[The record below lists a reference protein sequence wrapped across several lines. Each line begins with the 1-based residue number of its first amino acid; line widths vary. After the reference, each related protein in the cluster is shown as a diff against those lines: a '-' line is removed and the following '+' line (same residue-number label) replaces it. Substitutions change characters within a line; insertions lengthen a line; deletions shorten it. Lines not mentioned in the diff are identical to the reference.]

1 MLYVLLLALCALFSP
16 EMIAQAKKSSS
27 SRSSSSSSSSASA
40 PEFVILI
47 LSYNNEKY
55 VWDNMRWGCH
65 QKSTKPYKVICVN
78 DCSTDRTGELM
89 EQYVREHGLESMV
102 TIIHNT
108 ENKGMTRNTYETIH
122 NYIED
127 HKVVVKY
134 DGDDKLAND
143 NVLLRLEKEYKKG
156 HVWLTYGQ
164 AIRIPG
170 GELLSKRIPDDVF
183 YDRTHRQWGFSSI
196 ALRSFKAGLFKK
208 IRQEDLMHEGK
219 YYKMSGDEAYMF
231 PMLEMSSPV
240 DDDGKIHAVFIPDIL
255 YFYNV
260 VNPLNDHNLNK
271 KMQTDMAKIIRSKQP
286 YRPIVTL

>member
-1 MLYVLLLALCALFSP
+1 MAKQPAK
-16 EMIAQAKKSSS
+16 KKSSHS
-27 SRSSSSSSSSASA
+27 YSSSSSHASA
-40 PEFVILI
+40 PEFVLLI

-78 DCSTDRTGELM
+78 DCSSDRTGELM
-89 EQYVREHGLESMV
+89 EQYVREHKLESMV

-108 ENKGMTRNTYETIH
+108 ERKGMTRNTYETIH
-122 NYIED
+122 NHIED

-134 DGDDKLAND
+134 DGDDKLASD
-143 NVLLRLEKEYKKG
+143 NVLMRLETEYKKP

-183 YDRTHRQWGFSSI
+183 FDCSHRKYGFTSI
-196 ALRSFKAGLFKK
+196 ALRTFKAGLFKK
-208 IRQEDLMHEGK
+208 IKQEDLMHEGK
-219 YYKMSGDEAYMF
+219 YYTMSGDEAYMF
-231 PMLEMSSPV
+231 PMLEMCSPV
-240 DDDGKIHAVFIPDIL
+240 DDNGTIHAVFIPDVL

-260 VNPLNDHNLNK
+260 VNPLNDHNVNK
-271 KMQTDMAKIIRSKQP
+271 KMQTDLARIIRSKPAYQP
-286 YRPIVTL
+286 LWSLQ